1 MPVETPETAHLLV
14 LAIDHRVD
22 VCREILGSQADQPT
36 ADERERAAALK
47 QLVFEGLA
55 QAIEGDVA
63 KSHAAIWV
71 DSDLGEAV
79 LLRARAMALPTVVSV
94 GRPDIEMFRLEDGGG
109 LIEKLARLGASYA
122 GARVPCR
129 LGVTREERDARLSAL
144 RMLSETCR
152 SEGPSLLLELV
163 VLPSKNDLRE
173 DGGITEWS
181 EKVKPLLTVEA
192 MRELQD
198 AGVEPSVWVVEP
210 PVDAKA
216 AATIAGQAHVDDRVG
231 VSLLFAVGNEPGI
244 EHAGSGLTP
253 SECTAV
259 QTAARTT
266 GVSGLVAGPTAY
278 FRQLALHCSREMER
292 ADAVAEI
299 ASRFGA
305 FCGAF
310 IRARRT
316 SDVT

>member
-1 MPVETPETAHLLV
+1 MPIETPETAHLFV

-22 VCREILGSQADQPT
+22 LCREILGSQAEQPS

-47 QLVFEGLA
+47 QLVFEGLV
-55 QAIEGDVA
+55 QAIEGGVA

-94 GRPDIEMFRLEDGGG
+94 ARPDIETFRLEDGGG

-129 LGVTREERDARLSAL
+129 PGTTREERDARLSAL
-144 RMLSETCR
+144 RILSETCR
-152 SEGPSLLLELV
+152 SKGPSLLLELV
-163 VLPSKNDLRE
+163 ALPSENDLRE

-181 EKVKPLLTVEA
+181 EKVKPLLTVDA

-216 AATIAGQAHVDDRVG
+216 AATIAGH
-231 VSLLFAVGNEPGI
+231 
-244 EHAGSGLTP
+244 GLTP
-253 SECTAV
+253 SERTAV

-278 FRQLALHCSREMER
+278 FRQLALHSSPEMER

-305 FCGAF
+305 LCGAF
-310 IRARRT
+310 TQARHT